1 MPQSGLLPTAIVAM
15 MWVVLALAV
24 LILLAS
30 GIVFAGG
37 RRIFPGLRKLDVG
50 SRRLALI
57 GVLWSIFLM
66 IESIPRVTHASVVVV
81 FAMSALAFAPLIA
94 AIAVYLR
101 RPKPPVDVQQRSTA
115 TSPTESG
122 TLRPPQAG

>member
-1 MPQSGLLPTAIVAM
+1 M

-24 LILLAS
+24 VNLVVS

-37 RRIFPGLRKLDVG
+37 RRIFPGLRRVDLD

-57 GVLWSIFLM
+57 GALLSIFLM
-66 IESIPRVTHASVVVV
+66 IESIPRVTHASVVVE
-81 FAMSALAFAPLIA
+81 FAMSVLAFAPLIA

-101 RPKPPVDVQQRSTA
+101 RPKPRADVQHGSKA
-115 TSPTESG
+115 TSPTEPG
-122 TLRPPQAG
+122 AVPPRQAG